1 MNVKRSGA
9 LIALCVVVAIGL
21 LAPARVDAG
30 RGGALAHQNFPP
42 HTGGT
47 PFIVGPPTA
56 TPQESTAQGSLAKGQ
71 QQQASTV
78 ALHNK
83 YVKALLSHTLYHV
96 QGTHAWKGKKVPLG
110 ALCLIRFSRPAT
122 VAGTWI
128 APVSKPY
135 QHTYRNVKG
144 LKVYVDLRRSRVVG
158 VRPLER

>member
-1 MNVKRSGA
+1 MNVNRRGA
-9 LIALCVVVAIGL
+9 LIVLAVVVAIGL
-21 LAPARVDAG
+21 LAPARVDAV
-30 RGGALAHQNFPP
+30 RGGAAGDQNFPP
-42 HTGGT
+42 QTGGT

-96 QGTHAWKGKKVPLG
+96 QSTHAWKGKSVPLG
-110 ALCLIRFSRPAT
+110 AICLIRFSRPLALS
-122 VAGTWI
+122 GTWI

-135 QHTYRNVKG
+135 QHSYRNVKG